1 MFTFMNLR
9 EQLLEERRK
18 NESLRSQVK
27 DIEDATVE
35 LAEIVA
41 TNEEAINNG

>member
-1 MFTFMNLR
+1 MFKFMNLR

-27 DIEDATVE
+27 EMEDAMVE

>member
-1 MFTFMNLR
+1 MFKFMNLR

-27 DIEDATVE
+27 EIEDATVE

>member
-1 MFTFMNLR
+1 MFKFMNLR

>member
-1 MFTFMNLR
+1 MFRFMNLR